1 MLSLKTVT
9 QLFKHTLSAGNIAI
23 VNTAGLK
30 YFAPP
35 IKYQNV
41 EQPERPKLRIM
52 ERQPQLPPNIRPPK
66 MQKRLRYMRGPETVH
81 NTLLHK
87 QYAIVATGG
96 GRLRWGHYEMM
107 RLTIGRKMNVST
119 MFATWRVPAP
129 WQPITKKGQGQRMG
143 GGKGAID
150 HYVTPIKAGRVIV
163 EIAGKC
169 EFVEVKS
176 FLQQVANQLP
186 FQATVVSQEMLDEQ
200 RAAEEE
206 HARQNENPFTMK
218 YVIQNNLSGCHR
230 WLSPVDH
237 KWFGKHL

>member
-1 MLSLKTVT
+1 MWCLKTVT
-9 QLFKHTLSAGNIAI
+9 QVLKNSIASAN
-23 VNTAGLK
+23 VNYNCVAGLK
-30 YFAPP
+30 YFPPP
-35 IKYQNV
+35 IKYENIEKV
-41 EQPERPKLRIM
+41 DRPKLRIM
-52 ERQPQLPPNIRPPK
+52 ERVPQLPPNLRPPK
-66 MQKRLRYMRGPETVH
+66 MQKRLRYMRGPELVH
-81 NTLLHK
+81 NQLLHK
-87 QYAIVATGG
+87 QYGIIATGG

-107 RLTIGRKMNVST
+107 RLTIGRKMNVNT

-150 HYVTPIKAGRVIV
+150 HYVAPIKAGRVIV

-169 EFVEVKS
+169 EFVECMG

-186 FQATVVSQEMLDEQ
+186 FQAMVVSQQMLDEQ
-200 RAAEEE
+200 QAKEEQL
-206 HARQNENPFTMK
+206 ARENQNPFTFK
-218 YVIQNNLSGCHR
+218 YVVQNNLNGCHR

>member
-1 MLSLKTVT
+1 MWSVKTVS
-9 QLFKHTLSAGNIAI
+9 QLFKSCMSTGTFAA

-35 IKYQNV
+35 IKYHNV
-41 EQPERPKLRIM
+41 DQPERPKLRIM
-52 ERQPQLPPNIRPPK
+52 ERMPQLPPNLRPPK
-66 MQKRLRYMRGPETVH
+66 MQKRLRYMRGPELVH
-81 NTLLHK
+81 NSLLHK
-87 QYAIVATGG
+87 QYAIIATGG

-107 RLTIGRKMNVST
+107 RLTIGRKMNVQT

-150 HYVTPIKAGRVIV
+150 HYVTPIRAGRVIV

-169 EFVEVKS
+169 EFVEVKG

-186 FQATVVSQEMLDEQ
+186 FQATVVSQEMLDEILDGK
-200 RAAEEE
+200 EE
-206 HARQNENPFTMK
+206 HARGNQNQYTMK
-218 YVIQNNLSGCHR
+218 YVIQNNLNGCHR